1 MYNFRE
7 YFLENP
13 PTMYIYS
20 RLVCVSRVL
29 NTTSAVGLDK
39 QISSDF
45 NRHALVYFPYKFVSY
60 RPCGLHSSEVGEVG
74 RAELTT
80 WTVPN
85 FCLPVPR
92 CGQNLVQ
99 FVYGICTLTFSCIIS
114 FSIKFISSNI
124 VHTSTEKKLAEAD
137 SKAVC
142 WNWSFSERFNA
153 WIAKVMMK
161 MMFWA

>member
-1 MYNFRE
+1 MRPLCTISGSIFWKI
-7 YFLENP
+7 NP
-13 PTMYIYS
+13 LCIYS
-20 RLVCVSRVL
+20 RLVFVSRVL

-39 QISSDF
+39 QISSYF

-99 FVYGICTLTFSCIIS
+99 FVYGICTLTFSSIIS
-114 FSIKFISSNI
+114 FSIIFISSII

-137 SKAVC
+137 SKAVAGTDHFRKD
-142 WNWSFSERFNA
+142 SMPE
-153 WIAKVMMK
+153 
-161 MMFWA
+161 

>member
-1 MYNFRE
+1 MKESASIFEQNKPKLRRFEISPFVTIKNEASLYNFRE
-7 YFLENP
+7 YLLENP
-13 PTMYIYS
+13 TTMYIYS
-20 RLVCVSRVL
+20 RLVSVSRLL
-29 NTTSAVGLDK
+29 NTMSAVGLDK

-45 NRHALVYFPYKFVSY
+45 NRHALVYFPYKFVAY

-114 FSIKFISSNI
+114 LFYFQTHSSYINR
-124 VHTSTEKKLAEAD
+124 EEA
-137 SKAVC
+137 
-142 WNWSFSERFNA
+142 N
-153 WIAKVMMK
+153 
-161 MMFWA
+161 